1 MNKEQIL
8 RKFLD
13 CLEKNVFV
21 KSTNS
26 ITGYEEQ
33 MDNSIKDYEAIIE
46 IKGQWDREDLKKI
59 LSNLTS
65 K

>member
-1 MNKEQIL
+1 M
-8 RKFLD
+8 
-13 CLEKNVFV
+13 